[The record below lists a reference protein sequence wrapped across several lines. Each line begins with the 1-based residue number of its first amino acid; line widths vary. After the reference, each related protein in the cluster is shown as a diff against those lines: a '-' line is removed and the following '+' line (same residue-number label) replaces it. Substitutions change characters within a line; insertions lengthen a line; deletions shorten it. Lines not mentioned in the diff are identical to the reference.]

1 MSVGKCNGLSPAL
14 PLGPRNQH
22 RLRAL
27 YLHSPL
33 GRFAKVE
40 RRKGGVEAQCFCQ
53 RPRPPPSPRPSAA
66 LKLPLTKKFITTV
79 TKWSDRLRPGVT
91 ILQVI
96 LYHTQPGGTLISKAA
111 LVRLTPLTLNFSP
124 NSRLKETQC
133 RTGRSTS
140 T

>member
-1 MSVGKCNGLSPAL
+1 MFLPAPAPSTLSQAVGC
-14 PLGPRNQH
+14 
-22 RLRAL
+22 
-27 YLHSPL
+27 
-33 GRFAKVE
+33 
-40 RRKGGVEAQCFCQ
+40 AQ
-53 RPRPPPSPRPSAA
+53 AA
-66 LKLPLTKKFITTV
+66 LDKKV
-79 TKWSDRLRPGVT
+79 YYNRDQMVSPDRLRPGVT